1 MTRYAERTEVAS
13 DRSRAEIE
21 RTLQRYGADGFIYGW
36 ERDRAMVAF
45 RMKGRRIQFELPLPD
60 KSAKEFWYT
69 PEKKLRR
76 TPEQAQTAW
85 EQAGRQRWRALAL
98 YVKATLEAVEAGI
111 VTMEDAFLAW
121 TALPGGA
128 SVSVW
133 LQPQI
138 EAAYTTGN
146 MPPLL
151 PAPPEPTP

>member
-21 RTLQRYGADGFIYGW
+21 RTLARYGCDAFVYGW
-36 ERDRAMVAF
+36 EGNRAMIAF

-60 KSAKEFWYT
+60 KRSKEFQFT
-69 PEKKLRR
+69 PAKGLRR

-85 EQAGRQRWRALAL
+85 EQATRQRWRALAL

-138 EAAYTTGN
+138 EQAYTTGH

-151 PAPPEPTP
+151 PGPS